1 MSGGP
6 TVESVYER
14 LKQAQKETFVA
25 LTIEGRPNI
34 VEMCGTSPPESFWKG
49 RKDMDRFMD
58 EGIWQTAGPGFQ
70 QLREW
75 VEVHWNTE
83 DEKEVP
89 SGTVATGDDW
99 GLQEETQL
107 DSVTATR
114 KLIVAAK
121 LYGREQVGSYATEF
135 AAHGMIEVR
144 WIYLLKGPPIE
155 AAKPLDEYC
164 KLLPYAEALRRIGE
178 QTDPTDLRTEWPEPH
193 SDNVCALEGRYC
205 ERASVQGTEYGQYTS
220 PFLKDGP
227 EQLALLLGLVWG
239 CGFQILGNWRG
250 VHPAAVAAL
259 PYRSAT
265 VGSGAGSRHVTLPL
279 QGYGPPI
286 QRRPLALK
294 ELREFTAKYS
304 ELPASGRTRLAKAM
318 GNLRDS
324 TQRIQYKDKVVDVGV
339 ALSTLFSGDAEE
351 DDLTAL
357 VPRKAA
363 WYYSDSE
370 NERQETENM
379 LSEFFA
385 GYLRV
390 VRGREFEEPGE
401 EDSQP
406 ERWATGRRRQRAAG
420 MPDVYDRRGTAKRL
434 ERSDEAVGGQTRPA
448 TG

>member
-1 MSGGP
+1 M
-6 TVESVYER
+6 
-14 LKQAQKETFVA
+14 
-25 LTIEGRPNI
+25 
-34 VEMCGTSPPESFWKG
+34 
-49 RKDMDRFMD
+49 
-58 EGIWQTAGPGFQ
+58 
-70 QLREW
+70 
-75 VEVHWNTE
+75 
-83 DEKEVP
+83 P

-114 KLIVAAK
+114 KLIVAAQ

-250 VHPAAVAAL
+250 AHPAAVAAL

-357 VPRKAA
+357 VPKKGGVVLLGFREREAGNREHAQRVLRRLLESGA
-363 WYYSDSE
+363 W
-370 NERQETENM
+370 T
-379 LSEFFA
+379 
-385 GYLRV
+385 
-390 VRGREFEEPGE
+390 
-401 EDSQP
+401 
-406 ERWATGRRRQRAAG
+406 
-420 MPDVYDRRGTAKRL
+420 
-434 ERSDEAVGGQTRPA
+434 
-448 TG
+448 